1 MKQESIISGNP
12 SYGITFMFTGNSEEE
27 HQIQRI
33 VTIKD
38 NKIYT
43 IIYDSLRD
51 TFYVNLPVVNQLL
64 TSLKIS

>member
-1 MKQESIISGNP
+1 
-12 SYGITFMFTGNSEEE
+12 MFTGNSGEE

-64 TSLKIS
+64 SSLKIS